1 MMDSKFLPTD
11 YNKDTITLIAG
22 RGRYP
27 ELLTEIIKAKG
38 IPLKLISIKGETD
51 DSLIDV
57 FPNEDH
63 VSLHLGKVN
72 QLLKTLKSS
81 ESNYVIMAGQIKP
94 TRLFKDLNPDIK
106 LISIL
111 AKLKEL
117 NAETIFGALVNEINN
132 QGCTVLDARSFLDDH
147 LATEGLMTLTKKKV
161 SSDILEFGIN
171 MAKNIAH
178 LNIGQ
183 GIVIKDKTVIAVEA
197 FEGTN
202 NMLKRVGELKLND
215 LVFFKTIK
223 KSQDCRFDIP
233 VFGLQTLELMKSLN
247 IKTAVLEHNSVIM
260 IDKPEIL
267 KAAEKYKIQLIGF
280 NAL

>member
-1 MMDSKFLPTD
+1 MDSKFLPNN
-11 YNKDTITLIAG
+11 YNGEAITLLAG

-27 ELLTEIIKAKG
+27 ELLTEIIKGKG

-51 DSLIDV
+51 KSLIDV
-57 FPNEDH
+57 FSDEDH

-72 QLLKTLKSS
+72 QLLKTLKSL
-81 ESNYVIMAGQIKP
+81 ESQYVIMAGQIKP

-117 NAETIFGALVNEINN
+117 NAETIFGALVELIDN
-132 QGCTVLDARSFLDDH
+132 QGCKVIDARSFLDDH
-147 LATEGLMTLTKKKV
+147 LATEGLMTVTKKKL
-161 SSDILEFGIN
+161 SSDILEFGVN
-171 MAKNIAH
+171 MAKNIAQ

-202 NMLKRVGELKLND
+202 KMLKRVGELNLNN
-215 LVFFKTIK
+215 LIFFKTIK
-223 KSQDCRFDIP
+223 KNQDCRFDIP

-247 IKTAVLEHNSVIM
+247 INTAVLENNSVIM

-280 NAL
+280 TAE

>member
-1 MMDSKFLPTD
+1 MDSKFLPTD

-51 DSLIDV
+51 DSLIDL

-72 QLLKTLKSS
+72 QLLKTLKSP

>member
-1 MMDSKFLPTD
+1 MDSKFLPNN
-11 YNKDTITLIAG
+11 YNGEAITLIAG

-27 ELLTEIIKAKG
+27 ELLTEIIKGKG

-51 DSLIDV
+51 ESLIDV
-57 FPNEDH
+57 FSDEDH

-72 QLLKTLKSS
+72 QLLKTLKSL
-81 ESNYVIMAGQIKP
+81 ESQYVIMAGQIKP

-106 LISIL
+106 LLSIL

-117 NAETIFGALVNEINN
+117 NAETIFGALVELIDN
-132 QGCTVLDARSFLDDH
+132 QGCKVIDARSFLDDH
-147 LATEGLMTLTKKKV
+147 LATEGLMTVTKKKPYP
-161 SSDILEFGIN
+161 DILEFGIN
-171 MAKNIAH
+171 MAKNIAQ

-202 NMLKRVGELKLND
+202 KMLKRVGELNLNN
-215 LVFFKTIK
+215 LIFFKTIK
-223 KSQDCRFDIP
+223 KNQDCRFDIP

-247 IKTAVLEHNSVIM
+247 INTAVLENNSVIM

-280 NAL
+280 TAE

>member
-1 MMDSKFLPTD
+1 MDSKFLPNN
-11 YNKDTITLIAG
+11 YNGEAITLIAG

-27 ELLTEIIKAKG
+27 ELLTEIIKGKG

-51 DSLIDV
+51 ESLIDV
-57 FPNEDH
+57 FSDEDH

-72 QLLKTLKSS
+72 QLLKTLKSL
-81 ESNYVIMAGQIKP
+81 ESQYVIMAGQIKP

-117 NAETIFGALVNEINN
+117 NAETIFGALVELIDN
-132 QGCTVLDARSFLDDH
+132 QGCKVIDARSFLDDH
-147 LATEGLMTLTKKKV
+147 LATEGLMTVTNKKL
-161 SSDILEFGIN
+161 SPDILEFGVN
-171 MAKNIAH
+171 MAKNIAQ

-202 NMLKRVGELKLND
+202 KMLKRVGQLN
-215 LVFFKTIK
+215 LNNLIFFKTIK
-223 KSQDCRFDIP
+223 KNQDCRFDIP
-233 VFGLQTLELMKSLN
+233 VFGLQTLELMKSLKIN
-247 IKTAVLEHNSVIM
+247 TAVLENNSVIM

-280 NAL
+280 TAE

>member
-1 MMDSKFLPTD
+1 MDSKFLPNN
-11 YNKDTITLIAG
+11 YNGEAITLIAG

-27 ELLTEIIKAKG
+27 ELLTEIIKGKG

-51 DSLIDV
+51 ESLIDV
-57 FPNEDH
+57 FSDEDH
-63 VSLHLGKVN
+63 ISLHLGKVN
-72 QLLKTLKSS
+72 QLLKTLKSL
-81 ESNYVIMAGQIKP
+81 ESQYVIMAGQIKP

-117 NAETIFGALVNEINN
+117 NAETIFGALVELIDN
-132 QGCTVLDARSFLDDH
+132 QGCKVIDARSFLDDH
-147 LATEGLMTLTKKKV
+147 LATEGLMTVTKKKL
-161 SSDILEFGIN
+161 SSDILEFGVN
-171 MAKNIAH
+171 MAKNIAQ

-202 NMLKRVGELKLND
+202 KMLKRVGELNLNN
-215 LVFFKTIK
+215 LIFFKTIK
-223 KSQDCRFDIP
+223 KNQDCRFDIP

-247 IKTAVLEHNSVIM
+247 INTAVLENNSVIM

-280 NAL
+280 TAE

>member
-1 MMDSKFLPTD
+1 MDSKFLPNN
-11 YNKDTITLIAG
+11 YNGEAITLIAG

-27 ELLTEIIKAKG
+27 ELLTEIIKGKG

-51 DSLIDV
+51 ESLIDV
-57 FPNEDH
+57 FSDEDH

-72 QLLKTLKSS
+72 QLLKTLKSL
-81 ESNYVIMAGQIKP
+81 ESQYVIMAGQIKP

-117 NAETIFGALVNEINN
+117 NAETIFGALVELIDN
-132 QGCTVLDARSFLDDH
+132 QGCKVIDARSFLDDH
-147 LATEGLMTLTKKKV
+147 LATEGLMTDTKKKL
-161 SSDILEFGIN
+161 SPDILEFGVN
-171 MAKNIAH
+171 MAKNIAQ

-202 NMLKRVGELKLND
+202 KMLKRVGELNLNN
-215 LVFFKTIK
+215 LIFFKTIK
-223 KSQDCRFDIP
+223 KNQDCRFDIP
-233 VFGLQTLELMKSLN
+233 VFGLQTLKLMKSLN
-247 IKTAVLEHNSVIM
+247 INTAVLENNSVIM

-280 NAL
+280 TAE

>member
-1 MMDSKFLPTD
+1 MDSKFLPNN
-11 YNKDTITLIAG
+11 YNGQAITLIAG

-27 ELLTEIIKAKG
+27 ELLTEIIKGKG

-51 DSLIDV
+51 KSLIDV
-57 FPNEDH
+57 FSDEDH

-72 QLLKTLKSS
+72 QLLKTLKSL
-81 ESNYVIMAGQIKP
+81 ESQYVIMAGQIKP
-94 TRLFKDLNPDIK
+94 TRLFRDLNPDIK

-117 NAETIFGALVNEINN
+117 NAETIFGALVELIDN
-132 QGCTVLDARSFLDDH
+132 QGCKVIDARSFLDDH
-147 LATEGLMTLTKKKV
+147 LATEGLMTVTKKKL
-161 SSDILEFGIN
+161 SSDILEFGVN
-171 MAKNIAH
+171 MAKNIAQ

-202 NMLKRVGELKLND
+202 KMLKRVGELNLNN
-215 LVFFKTIK
+215 LIFFKTIK
-223 KSQDCRFDIP
+223 KNQDCRFDIP

-247 IKTAVLEHNSVIM
+247 INTAVLENNSVIM

-280 NAL
+280 TAE

>member
-1 MMDSKFLPTD
+1 MDSKFLPNN
-11 YNKDTITLIAG
+11 YNGEAITLIAG

-27 ELLTEIIKAKG
+27 ELLTEIIKGKG

-51 DSLIDV
+51 ESLIDV
-57 FPNEDH
+57 FSDEDH

-72 QLLKTLKSS
+72 QLLKTLKSL
-81 ESNYVIMAGQIKP
+81 ESQYVIMAGQIKP

-106 LISIL
+106 LLSIL

-117 NAETIFGALVNEINN
+117 NAETIFGALVELIDN
-132 QGCTVLDARSFLDDH
+132 QGCKVIDARSFLDDH
-147 LATEGLMTLTKKKV
+147 LATEGLMTVTKKKL
-161 SSDILEFGIN
+161 SPDILEFGVN
-171 MAKNIAH
+171 MAKNIAQ

-202 NMLKRVGELKLND
+202 KMLKRVGELNLNN
-215 LVFFKTIK
+215 LIFFKTIK
-223 KSQDCRFDIP
+223 KNQDCRFDIP

-247 IKTAVLEHNSVIM
+247 INTAVLENNSVIM

-280 NAL
+280 TAE